1 MPSPKSCFS
10 RLRKYKFLTFSP
22 VLHFSRCLLKFLAV
36 FLAAVWESVHVS
48 FSAVRCCLFMLR
60 LPVKMLHRCNTSSL
74 PSILWTQHRVAFSSF
89 RTTHAIVLAPI
100 HFVVI
105 SFPTMLIHRLLF
117 TSLCLGI
124 WICCS
129 KACVFYLSLL
139 NFLVLISKHF
149 SSLPTSFWILP
160 PSSQVLTKSHSLMS
174 FPNFVTVSITIQC
187 SGHEEKSCRT
197 TWCWLPD

>member
-10 RLRKYKFLTFSP
+10 RLRKHKFLTFLP
-22 VLHFSRCLLKFLAV
+22 VLHFSRCRLKLLAV

-60 LPVKMLHRCNTSSL
+60 LPVKMLHRCDTSNL

-89 RTTHAIVLAPI
+89 GTTHAIVLAPI
-100 HFVVI
+100 YFVVI
-105 SFPTMLIHRLLF
+105 SFPTMLTHRLLL
-117 TSLCLGI
+117 TSLCLGVL
-124 WICCS
+124 ICYS

-149 SSLPTSFWILP
+149 SSLPRSFWILP
-160 PSSQVLTKSHSLMS
+160 RLPEYLQNLPAWCPSHMS
-174 FPNFVTVSITIQC
+174 
-187 SGHEEKSCRT
+187 
-197 TWCWLPD
+197 